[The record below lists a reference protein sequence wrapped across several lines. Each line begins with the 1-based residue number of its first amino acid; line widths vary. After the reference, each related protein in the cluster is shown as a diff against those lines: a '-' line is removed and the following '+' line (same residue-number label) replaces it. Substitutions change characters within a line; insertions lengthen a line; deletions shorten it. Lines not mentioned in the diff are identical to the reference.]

1 MTYLINTFAEGYESI
16 GKQESDRSFIN
27 NEERELINNKL
38 EQNNKNTKYTF
49 NQLIYII
56 HISVLG
62 FKPHLK
68 CKN

>member
-1 MTYLINTFAEGYESI
+1 MINTFAEGYESI

-27 NEERELINNKL
+27 IEARKLINNKP
-38 EQNNKNTKYTF
+38 EQNNKNTKQTL